1 MTRETAKQ
9 MILNLAMTLDYD
21 VYKSLLPELAEEPE
35 FADDLME
42 ELIDIVI
49 EFTGETDE
57 N

>member
-9 MILNLAMTLDYD
+9 MTLDYD